1 MQLVFTKGSGKHDRM
16 DILRGDGSVE
26 RTDCPKQRI
35 IPHDMVHYVV
45 ESTLAKRRFIAR
57 VRDGE
62 RADMRMRGEAE
73 SDGVERLMEV
83 IQGDA
88 LDCPMLDVTVDEL
101 DAVRAQMAELTKR
114 WDALPVWQ
122 SLALSM

>member
-1 MQLVFTKGSGKHDRM
+1 M
-16 DILRGDGSVE
+16 DILCGDGSVE

-45 ESTLAKRRFIAR
+45 ESTLAKRGFIAR

-88 LDCPMLDVTVDEL
+88 LDCPMLDVTVDDH